1 MEEQGILTFKA
12 ESVGYYFEVEKITEN
27 FSSHN
32 YIKKYPCCEVVN
44 LPRKSI
50 LKFYKDPDEPSFE
63 YENTKDTDIQVI
75 CFKKELK
82 ANIPTEFEIFIN
94 TGEQLSKEEF
104 KELVNRIR
112 T

>member
-1 MEEQGILTFKA
+1 MTEQGILTFKT
-12 ESVGYYFEVEKITEN
+12 ESVGYYFEVEKIAEN
-27 FSSHN
+27 FSVHN

-50 LKFYKDPDEPSFE
+50 LKFYKEPDEPSFE
-63 YENTKDTDIQVI
+63 YENTKNTEVQII

-82 ANIPTEFEIFIN
+82 GNVPTEVEIFIN
-94 TGEQLSKEEF
+94 TDEQLSKEKF